1 MARSELRIRPFLD
14 RVDIPYLIEYIWP
27 TENKEGMIQYI
38 NEVIDLIQEEYF
50 VRKWENNPDL
60 RFGQYMFN
68 SGHGIFNTI
77 YYMEEPEI
85 LMLCGWKDTESYG
98 WISIMDK
105 FQNTLETPKF
115 RFIDQLDTN
124 HLKTMVEEYNN
135 EIRNYNPNIILL
147 FEKELERRENE
158 QD

>member
-27 TENKEGMIQYI
+27 TGNKEGMIQYI

-68 SGHGIFNTI
+68 SGHGIFNSLYNT
-77 YYMEEPEI
+77 EEPQI

>member
-1 MARSELRIRPFLD
+1 MRSKLRIRPFLD
-14 RVDIPYLIEYIWP
+14 RVDIPYLIKYLWADNTDKTNIAHY
-27 TENKEGMIQYI
+27 TD
-38 NEVIDLIQEEYF
+38 EVIDF
-50 VRKWENNPDL
+50 VLDKDFIGIWENNPDL

-68 SGHGIFNTI
+68 SGHGIFNAI

-85 LMLCGWKDTESYG
+85 LMLCGWKDTESHG

-124 HLKTMVEEYNN
+124 HLKTMVGEYNN
-135 EIRNYNPNIILL
+135 EIRSYNPNMITL
-147 FEKELERRENE
+147 FEKELKERGEL
-158 QD
+158 